1 MPVKTTWNV
10 DHVAGRRHS
19 HEPSTKRPP
28 ERDGY
33 PRRPAS
39 KDSPGCS
46 KAVSESSH

>member
-10 DHVAGRRHS
+10 DHVSRHGGS
-19 HEPSTKRPP
+19 HEPSAKRSP

-39 KDSPGCS
+39 KNSPGCS
-46 KAVSESSH
+46 KAVSESSN